1 MWSLEA
7 CDAKAANIRNFRH
20 VLLYRINLCNMNPGA
35 KLCVLINSKPNQEAI
50 ILLVDW
56 MLNDTWG
63 DIEEVWKMSLLC
75 GCSSNYLK
83 NPEIEVYIEKL
94 VIALALGLAWS
105 PSSQFTSPP
114 PHSIIRTS
122 RGVCPDSGQSGFGPD
137 CICHFLP
144 AFASILLFL
153 LIPNMSFLE
162 PVLF

>member
-35 KLCVLINSKPNQEAI
+35 KLCVLINSKPNQEAV

-114 PHSIIRTS
+114 PHSIIRTKKGFQRS
-122 RGVCPDSGQSGFGPD
+122 LPWFWAVWLWSWLYLPLPSCVCVY
-137 CICHFLP
+137 
-144 AFASILLFL
+144 
-153 LIPNMSFLE
+153 SFIS
-162 PVLF
+162 PYS